1 MDINDLKGKFEEL
14 KKKLI
19 KEGSKPGA
27 EDEVKKNFWAY
38 FKKHEGNISFGEQ
51 IEKIYDLM
59 TSGNLSNT
67 DKALIIGALVYFIN
81 PFDLVPDIIPFVGF
95 VDDMTVIAL
104 VYRYLTNRAF
114 EEKTDNDSSEK
125 DDSKS

>member
-27 EDEVKKNFWAY
+27 EEEVKKNFWQY
-38 FKKHEGNISFGEQ
+38 FRKHEGNISFAEQ

-59 TSGNLSNT
+59 TSGSLSTT

-81 PFDLVPDIIPFVGF
+81 PFDLVPDVIPFVGF

-114 EEKTDNDSSEK
+114 EENPKNPADEK
-125 DDSKS
+125 DDSES